1 MKRERVMLCKKT
13 IFFLI
18 LLISLLVIE
27 GCGNQQDASFTSS
40 EASSDVSSSL
50 PGSSEILHES
60 ATDPTFDE
68 STSDLSASEG
78 FTLRSVVPFT
88 ADEVGTI
95 EVQHRSYD
103 EVKAAVFDGELAIT
117 LTNELLD
124 LQIEEFDKKKFDP
137 WTGGDKNYI
146 ISLTDGSVYEIVEDG
161 SITINNTEQYLL
173 EERKYSL
180 SIPDDTVWHT
190 VSKN

>member
-1 MKRERVMLCKKT
+1 MLKT
-13 IFFLI
+13 IFTLI
-18 LLISLLVIE
+18 LLISLLVME

-40 EASSDVSSSL
+40 EASSDVSSRLS
-50 PGSSEILHES
+50 GSSEISNAS
-60 ATDPTFDE
+60 AADPAFDE
-68 STSDLSASEG
+68 SASDLSASEG

-103 EVKAAVFDGELAIT
+103 EVKAAVFDGELAVT

-137 WTGGDKNYI
+137 WTGGNITYL

-161 SITINNTEQYLL
+161 SITVDNTEHYLL
-173 EERKYSL
+173 EERNYEL

-190 VSKN
+190 VSED